1 MTFLISLALVSVLVV
16 SLIAPFVSSCE
27 SPAPG
32 EADVYASYAME
43 AFDKGDYSGALS
55 YWNQSIQLDSDN
67 AYFYLGR
74 GMTYFVLGDMTKA
87 IEDLNR
93 SIVLDPGF
101 AYAYYFRGM
110 VYRLLG
116 ETEQAI
122 VDFLMCLALNPDE
135 ETRQV
140 VEGYLKELEVTP

>member
-1 MTFLISLALVSVLVV
+1 MTFLISLSLVSVLVV
-16 SLIAPFVSSCE
+16 SLVAPFVSSRI

-32 EADVYASYAME
+32 EADDYASLAME
-43 AFDKGDYSGALS
+43 AFEKGDYSGAIS

-93 SIVLDPGF
+93 SILLDPGY
-101 AYAYYFRGM
+101 AYVYYFRGM
-110 VYRLLG
+110 VYRSLG

-122 VDFLMCLALNPDE
+122 ADFLTCLMLNHDE
-135 ETRQV
+135 ETRQAV
-140 VEGYLKELEVTP
+140 QGYLEELEVTP